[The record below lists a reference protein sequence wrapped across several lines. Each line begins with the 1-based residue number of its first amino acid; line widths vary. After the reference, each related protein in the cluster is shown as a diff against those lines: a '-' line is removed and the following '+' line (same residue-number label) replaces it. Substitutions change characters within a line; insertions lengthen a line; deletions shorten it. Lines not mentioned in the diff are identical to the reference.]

1 MDHLSGALTWYDAG
15 CSVIPVVADG
25 TKKPLGS
32 WKDYQTTRAP
42 RERVEKWFKITPG
55 QGVGIICGAVSGGL
69 ELLEIEAARMG
80 SEYLDKVN
88 EAMQANGVVDVW
100 NDLLDLGYVETT
112 PSGGIHIL
120 YRITDQPVPGN
131 TKIAMDPTAKQ
142 TYAETR
148 GEGGF
153 VVVAPSSGAV
163 HKTGEA
169 WTCVA
174 GEIGKIG
181 NLDWATRNLIHTAIR
196 EALDERT
203 MPVYERPAGVQA
215 YDRSQGDR
223 PGDAFNDDPSV
234 TIGDILLR
242 NGWKYLGKSRG
253 QEKYVHPLS
262 SDMTTHSACTGHK
275 GSPNLYAWSG
285 FPREDFYDKFAVLAH
300 LEFNGDFSETGRYLR
315 AQGYG
320 SQREYLDI
328 SDWFEAEASDAPT
341 GVGGVVESETAAVAG
356 TVEDPT
362 ASVRLKEWTETG
374 VGELLAKIYGKKF
387 RNVPDQKLWRVYQD
401 GLWVRDRERRVEFAA
416 KRVTKILLDQ
426 AKEMISEADGDEEKV
441 KVANGVFRKAESF
454 RSDRGAKA
462 VVSRF
467 GAEKGI
473 TVPFDAFDIHLNLIR
488 FTNGTLD
495 LDTLELR
502 EHRPEDMITLDIPY
516 AYDPSA
522 TAPMFSKFLEESL
535 PDDDVR
541 GYIQRASGYTLSG
554 TPNEGV
560 WFALYGDTGCG
571 KSTWL
576 NIIKAA
582 MGDHA
587 RTAAQATFAQRN
599 EGSRAAND
607 LQDIRHARMVSI
619 SETKEGQLFNEA
631 LIKQYSGGD
640 EMNSHGLYQEN
651 GTWKNRGV
659 LFMATNHPPRLSADD
674 NANWRRVKM
683 IEFPVSQYSNP
694 NMNPDPKLAEKI
706 IASELPGIMNWI
718 ISGLRDYRAHGLG
731 EPKAV
736 TVAVKN
742 HRTEVDP
749 VAQFL
754 SEGMADGY
762 IRVEAGND
770 NMEIPANQLHR
781 IFSNW
786 CVENG
791 YKPFAPRRFGMRL
804 TALRF
809 SQRRNS
815 TTRFWVGISQ
825 GTRGMLGSM

>member
-1 MDHLSGALTWYDAG
+1 MDHLTGALKWWNAG

-25 TKKPLGS
+25 SKRPLGS
-32 WKDYQTTRAP
+32 WKNYQETRAT
-42 RERVEKWFKITPG
+42 ELTVKKWWLTAPD
-55 QGVGIICGAVSGGL
+55 QGVGIVCGAVSGGL
-69 ELLEIEAARMG
+69 EMTEIESARMG
-80 SEYLDKVN
+80 SEYWDSID
-88 EAMQANGVVDVW
+88 EAMKANGVHSEWTWLMD
-100 NDLLDLGYVETT
+100 NGYTEIT
-112 PSGGIHIL
+112 PSGGIHII

-131 TKIAMDPTAKQ
+131 TKIAMDVTAKQ
-142 TYAETR
+142 TFAETR

-153 VVVAPSSGAV
+153 VVVAPSSGTV
-163 HKTGEA
+163 HKTGESWA
-169 WTCVA
+169 VA
-174 GEIGKIG
+174 SGTVGFVPTISW
-181 NLDWATRNLIHTAIR
+181 NVRCLIHTALR
-196 EALDERT
+196 EALDERVLPT
-203 MPVYERPAGVQA
+203 YERPEGQQT
-215 YDRSQGDR
+215 YDRSEGDR

-234 TIGDILLR
+234 SIHDILIR
-242 NGWKYLGKSRG
+242 NGWKYLGKTAG
-253 QEKYVHPLS
+253 QDRYVHPLS

-285 FPREDFYDKFAVLAH
+285 LPHQDYYTKFGVLAH
-300 LEFNGDFSETGRYLR
+300 LEFNGDFSEAGRYLR

-320 SQREYLDI
+320 SQREALDI
-328 SDWFEAEASDAPT
+328 SDWFEQTADDAPAGMGAVMESST
-341 GVGGVVESETAAVAG
+341 SGVEAQVA
-356 TVEDPT
+356 DKAPT
-362 ASVRLKEWTETG
+362 LKLKEWTETG
-374 VGELLAKIYGKKF
+374 VGELLARVYGKKF
-387 RNVPDQKLWRVYQD
+387 RSVPDQKLWRVYVD
-401 GLWVRDRERRVEFAA
+401 GLWVRDRERQVEFAA
-416 KRVTKILLDQ
+416 KRVTKVLLDQ
-426 AKEMISEADGDEEKV
+426 AKELIDEAEGDEEKV
-441 KVANGVFRKAESF
+441 KIANGVYRKAESF

-473 TVPFDAFDIHLNLIR
+473 TVPFDAFDTHVNLIR

-502 EHRPEDMITLDIPY
+502 EHRPEDMITLDVPY

-522 TAPMFSKFLEESL
+522 TAPMYSKFLAESL

-541 GYIQRASGYTLSG
+541 GYIKRASGYTFSG

-576 NIIKAA
+576 NIVKAA
-582 MGDHA
+582 MGEHA

-683 IEFPVSQYSNP
+683 IEFPVSQYNNP
-694 NMNPDPKLAEKI
+694 NMNPDPKLSEKI
-706 IASELPGIMNWI
+706 IASELPGVMNWI
-718 ISGLRDYRAHGLG
+718 IEGLREYRAHGLG

-736 TVAVKN
+736 TAAVKN

-762 IRVEAGND
+762 IRVSAD
-770 NMEIPANQLHR
+770 DDDLEIPASQLHK
-781 IFSNW
+781 IFTNW

-809 SQRRNS
+809 QQRRNS
-815 TTRFWVGISQ
+815 TTRFWVGIGVGNRGAF
-825 GTRGMLGSM
+825 GTM